1 MARWAALSSPDPV
14 SSRRG
19 PYPSACPRRDHPQR
33 TPGKRATRTRL
44 RSPRI
49 FYGWWIVAAGG
60 SVHAYTSAVFWQGFG
75 AFFDPII
82 DQFGWSRG
90 ATAGVLSLHRTESGL
105 ISPFVGVLLNRFGP
119 RRLMLF
125 GVLLTGFAFVLMSRV
140 DSLWQFYA
148 SVVLLTIGMSFGTF
162 IVIVATVGNWF
173 SRLRSRSMAVLMSAS
188 ALGGMAVP
196 IVVLLIDS
204 QGWRDALLY
213 VGIGF
218 WCVGFPVAFAMRWR
232 PEDYGQLPDGATAS
246 SASEAGAGRGARSPR
261 ELDIGVRQAL
271 RTRLFWQMTLA
282 VSLAHMAMSASLLH
296 IPALVSFDITRQ
308 TAGFTVLGV
317 SAASFAGRL
326 SVGFLGDFVDKR
338 LLIAG
343 AFASMVVGIGVLT
356 SVNGGFLNLSP
367 GVALP
372 LFSVTYGFG
381 FGGSIPV
388 RLAML
393 PDYFGRRSF
402 GSILGI
408 LSTFSA
414 LFGAAGPLFVG
425 MVFDATENYRT
436 PFLVLCLLLAAAV
449 PLILTLQS
457 PARFAASMRLQRA
470 RANRPELY
478 G

>member
-1 MARWAALSSPDPV
+1 M
-14 SSRRG
+14 
-19 PYPSACPRRDHPQR
+19 
-33 TPGKRATRTRL
+33 
-44 RSPRI
+44 

-60 SVHAYTSAVFWQGFG
+60 SIQAYTSAVFWQGFG

-82 DQFGWSRG
+82 EQFGWSRG

-119 RRLMLF
+119 RRLMIF
-125 GVLLTGFAFVLMSRV
+125 GVFLTGLAFILMSRV
-140 DSLWQFYA
+140 DSLWQFYL

-162 IVIVATVGNWF
+162 IVIVATASNWF

-204 QGWRDALLY
+204 WGWRDALMY

-218 WCVGFPVAFAMRWR
+218 WIVGFPAALVMRWR
-232 PEDYGQLPDGATAS
+232 PEDYGQMPDGVAAS
-246 SASEAGAGRGARSPR
+246 GGAGEHAAGGRRPPR
-261 ELDIGVRQAL
+261 EMELGVRQAL
-271 RTRLFWQMTLA
+271 
-282 VSLAHMAMSASLLH
+282 SLAHMAMSASLLH
-296 IPALVSFDITRQ
+296 IPALVSFGITRQ
-308 TAGFTVLGV
+308 TAGMAVLGV
-317 SAASFAGRL
+317 SASSFVGRL
-326 SVGFLGDFVDKR
+326 GVGFLGDYVNKR

-343 AFASMVVGIGVLT
+343 AFTSMVIGIGALA
-356 SVNGGFLNLSP
+356 SVNGGILDLSP

-372 LFSVTYGFG
+372 LFSITYGFG

-414 LFGAAGPLFVG
+414 LFGAAGPLFTG
-425 MVFDATENYRT
+425 LMFDATE
-436 PFLVLCLLLAAAV
+436 
-449 PLILTLQS
+449 S
-457 PARFAASMRLQRA
+457 
-470 RANRPELY
+470 
-478 G
+478 